1 MSKNIKPLIS
11 EISRINDLMLF
22 TENRGLLNESA
33 ALLRNLRLLVKSSV
47 DDLAKYG
54 IKEIDNLVKSM
65 MNAKTVDDFFE
76 LLDGVKTHSD
86 DAAFELRRDVFAQL
100 PESMRNLTE
109 ETIKVIESRLDD
121 IPTNRM
127 EQFLDDL
134 VESSFESQPESVKK
148 YLKDTIKD
156 RSEKI
161 SNKIGE
167 SKPSSSIDDLINDL
181 DIEKGGQKLLNTDE
195 EIVKAF
201 KKDNP
206 WWSNSVTRMFY
217 DGRKNLSRVL
227 QNKNID
233 DVTRASLKG
242 KTKEQIRD
250 LVKKELHSGKATDEF
265 YELMKDKSFYGMFTR
280 LSTKAKMSLLVSL
293 VLFHRPLY
301 LAIVGIMTIAD
312 ELGIGAEDLL
322 EDLETGQENRETV
335 RKGGI
340 TSLNKE
346 NETRINEVLFAEF
359 PQFYDNDGNLLSDYS
374 FTFYDKGDKIEILDS
389 NYDVVKS
396 LTLDEFNNLA
406 YRN

>member
-1 MSKNIKPLIS
+1 MSKSIKPLIS

-22 TENRGLLNESA
+22 TENRELLNESA

-109 ETIKVIESRLDD
+109 ETIKVIEGRLDD
-121 IPTNRM
+121 IPSNRM

-359 PQFYDNDGNLLSDYS
+359 P
-374 FTFYDKGDKIEILDS
+374 
-389 NYDVVKS
+389 
-396 LTLDEFNNLA
+396 
-406 YRN
+406 

>member
-54 IKEIDNLVKSM
+54 IKEVDSLVKSM

-109 ETIKVIESRLDD
+109 ETIKVIEGRLDD

-148 YLKDTIKD
+148 YIKETIKD

-161 SNKIGE
+161 SNKIDGA
-167 SKPSSSIDDLINDL
+167 KPTSNIDDLINDL
-181 DIEKGGQKLLNTDE
+181 DIEKGGDEILKTDE
-195 EIVKAF
+195 EIVNAF

-206 WWSNSVTRMFY
+206 WWSTKVGRMFM

-233 DVTRASLKG
+233 DVTKASLKG

-250 LVKKELHSGKATDEF
+250 LVKKELHSGNATDEF
-265 YELMKDKSFYGMFTR
+265 YDLMKDKSFYGMFTR
-280 LSTKAKMSLLVSL
+280 LSVKAKLSLLL
-293 VLFHRPLY
+293 TLILFNRPIY
-301 LAIVGIMTIAD
+301 LGIVGILTIAD

-322 EDLETGQENRETV
+322 EDLKTGQKNREIV
-335 RKGGI
+335 RKGGL
-340 TSLNKE
+340 TSLTKE
-346 NETRINEVLFAEF
+346 NETRINEVLFKEF
-359 PQFYDNDGNLLSDYS
+359 TQFYDNDGNLLSDYS
-374 FTFYDKGDKIEILDS
+374 FTFYDNGDKIEILDS
-389 NYDVVKS
+389 NYDVVES

>member
-22 TENRGLLNESA
+22 TENRALLNESA

-54 IKEIDNLVKSM
+54 IKEVDNLVKSM

-109 ETIKVIESRLDD
+109 ETIKVIEGRLDD

-161 SNKIGE
+161 SNKIDGA
-167 SKPSSSIDDLINDL
+167 KPTSSIDDLINDL
-181 DIEKGGQKLLNTDE
+181 DIEKVGDEILKTDD

-201 KKDNP
+201 RGDNT
-206 WWSNSVTRMFY
+206 WRENRFFRLFY
-217 DGRKNLSRVL
+217 DRRKNLSRVL
-227 QNKNID
+227 QNRNLD
-233 DVTRASLKG
+233 DVTKASLKG
-242 KTKEQIRD
+242 KTKEQIRE
-250 LVKKELHSGKATDEF
+250 LVKKEFNSGNVSDEF
-265 YELMKDKSFYGMFTR
+265 RKLMEDKSLWAKFSR
-280 LSTKAKMSLLVSL
+280 LSTKTQFGIVFTLLLAGKPLARAFIVAFAAAWEFNESDEWYDSAMDWIRGLSSQRQGGVSSL
-293 VLFHRPLY
+293 
-301 LAIVGIMTIAD
+301 G
-312 ELGIGAEDLL
+312 E
-322 EDLETGQENRETV
+322 ENR
-335 RKGGI
+335 
-340 TSLNKE
+340 
-346 NETRINEVLFAEF
+346 TRINEVLFAEF

-374 FTFYDKGDKIEILDS
+374 FAFYDNGDKIEILDS
-389 NYDVVKS
+389 DYNVVKS